1 MQNELAKN
9 IQFVSFHLFECTV
22 NYKIDGE
29 VFLIRGELTVIVNLL
44 DRHLWEE
51 TILWYAL
58 VLIFFLVNTVGT
70 SWQRAVLQVAHVSD
84 SKRTPFIVNTII
96 TASQTSIQFTNVIHS
111 FENLQDLAVEY
122 WCPVCSGSFTIKHRE
137 LAKLVWGTY
146 NRLVNKA
153 TCSRHPFNNYLAR
166 SLVWQLP
173 DYKCIRGCII
183 SKFAYNIYMLKHYV
197 GTWFG
202 MFKTRVSSPNYNV
215 PGSFN
220 QY

>member
-70 SWQRAVLQVAHVSD
+70 S
-84 SKRTPFIVNTII
+84 
-96 TASQTSIQFTNVIHS
+96 
-111 FENLQDLAVEY
+111 
-122 WCPVCSGSFTIKHRE
+122 
-137 LAKLVWGTY
+137 
-146 NRLVNKA
+146 
-153 TCSRHPFNNYLAR
+153 
-166 SLVWQLP
+166 
-173 DYKCIRGCII
+173 
-183 SKFAYNIYMLKHYV
+183 
-197 GTWFG
+197 
-202 MFKTRVSSPNYNV
+202 
-215 PGSFN
+215 
-220 QY
+220 